1 MLYSYLNTQKG
12 FMICQWVT
20 LAQWIYS
27 LSLVAPWGF
36 SPQYPVRQSGAGREL
51 QPLLEQGRH
60 PREHRAVTPS
70 LSFPNTQNHVS
81 FQPTSQH
88 FNIISLKAVCAQGLL
103 CMKKT
108 WTSAEGTDSQIASE
122 EESEVLTLFILS
134 SEISA
139 LADWHFSCWEKINEE
154 KISWRKI
161 DGDQTNH

>member
-1 MLYSYLNTQKG
+1 MSMSHLGSVDLFPFTCSTLG
-12 FMICQWVT
+12 FLPTISCETIWC
-20 LAQWIYS
+20 
-27 LSLVAPWGF
+27 
-36 SPQYPVRQSGAGREL
+36 REGT
-51 QPLLEQGRH
+51 PTPAATAASCRH
-60 PREHRAVTPS
+60 LRECRAVTPS